1 MRGGRSR
8 EVELVVGGRD
18 GVRRRAKV
26 EHPYAV
32 RLAHWAIAIALPVL
46 AMSGLQ
52 ILLAFPSFG
61 PKLPPGPELMVPR
74 WATLGGW
81 LAGGIQWH
89 FTFMWLFLGA
99 GAIYVVYQVASGNWR
114 QVIVSRRD
122 LPGIAP
128 MLRHYLTGA
137 PKPAYEGAY
146 NPLQKLAYTG
156 VIALLFVQA
165 LSGLALWRPA
175 QLSFLVTLCGGFQ
188 GVRIVH
194 FAAMCALLAF
204 VPGHLLL
211 VALAGWRNFAS
222 MLTGFELEPEPPS
235 ADDAGE

>member
-8 EVELVVGGRD
+8 EIELVVGGRD

-99 GAIYVVYQVASGNWR
+99 GAAYLVYQIVSGNWR

-122 LPGIAP
+122 LPGVVP
-128 MLRHYLTGA
+128 MLRHYLRGHE
-137 PKPAYEGAY
+137 KPVYDGTY
-146 NPLQKLAYTG
+146 NPLQKLAYTV

-175 QLSFLVTLCGGFQ
+175 QLSFLVALMGGFQ

-194 FAAMCALLAF
+194 FVAMCALLAF
-204 VPGHLLL
+204 IPGHLLL
-211 VALAGWRNFAS
+211 VALAGWRNLKR
-222 MLTGFELEPEPPS
+222 MIVGFETEAPAEKTVDP
-235 ADDAGE
+235 G

>member
-1 MRGGRSR
+1 MRGEPTR
-8 EVELVVGGRD
+8 EIELTDPD

-52 ILLAFPSFG
+52 ILRAFPSFG
-61 PKLPPGPELMVPR
+61 AKLPPGPELMVPR

-122 LPGIAP
+122 LPGIGP
-128 MLRHYLTGA
+128 MIRHYLRGT
-137 PKPAYEGAY
+137 PKPQYAGAY
-146 NPLQKLAYTG
+146 NPLQKLAYTV
-156 VIALLFVQA
+156 VIALLFAQA

-175 QLSFLVTLCGGFQ
+175 QLPYLVTLCGGFQ

-194 FAAMCALLAF
+194 FGAMCLLLAF
-204 VPGHLLL
+204 IPGHLLL
-211 VALAGWRNFAS
+211 VALAGWRHLRR
-222 MLTGFELEPEPPS
+222 MIVGFEVERTGGG
-235 ADDAGE
+235 DAPR